1 MICGCMVN
9 ILAYAVEGYMLHPIE
24 HRTPSFT
31 VDQNYVLLL
40 VEDFCKAWLRPRQQ
54 RKFAILS
61 IL

>member
-1 MICGCMVN
+1 MVN